1 MLLSELWI
9 AMMLVLTNF
18 SVFQWSS
25 VRRGEMAKSTQLID
39 NEVFRAYTTYAAIVL
54 IKMMLMS
61 VITAYFR
68 ITRKVIIWK

>member
-1 MLLSELWI
+1 
-9 AMMLVLTNF
+9 
-18 SVFQWSS
+18 
-25 VRRGEMAKSTQLID
+25 MAKSTQLID
-39 NEVFRAYTTYAAIVL
+39 NEVFRAFTTYAAIVL